1 MSTPPPTTTPPPRAP
16 SSAAGYLV
24 VFAIG
29 LLMGVVLIV
38 VMLRTL
44 DARKTWQDR
53 YPAALMQ
60 LYQAQMAQLSGNLES
75 NRCTTGGT
83 RVHLQTMRALS
94 NDLEPAFPDLRE
106 HRGFVA
112 HADETR
118 RTLDAALA
126 APPTDCASLR
136 QTIDSINET
145 CSACHQ
151 DMRG

>member
-1 MSTPPPTTTPPPRAP
+1 MSTTPPSASPPPRAP
-16 SSAAGYLV
+16 SPAAGYLV

-29 LLMGVVLIV
+29 LLVGVVLIV
-38 VMLRTL
+38 VMLRTF

-60 LYQAQMAQLSGNLES
+60 LYQAQMAQLSGDLDS
-75 NRCTTGGT
+75 NRCA
-83 RVHLQTMRALS
+83 VSDALPHLQTMRALS
-94 NDLEPAFPDLRE
+94 DDLEPAFPDLRD

-112 HADETR
+112 HADDAR

-126 APPTDCASLR
+126 SPPKDCAGLHM
-136 QTIDSINET
+136 TIDSIGDT

>member
-1 MSTPPPTTTPPPRAP
+1 MSTTPPSATPPPRTP
-16 SSAAGYLV
+16 SSAAGYLA

-29 LLMGVVLIV
+29 LLVGLVLIV

-53 YPAALMQ
+53 YPTALMQ
-60 LYQAQMAQLSGNLES
+60 LYQAQLAQLSGNLDA
-75 NRCTTGGT
+75 NRCAPTDTLA
-83 RVHLQTMRALS
+83 HLQTMRALS
-94 NDLEPAFPDLRE
+94 NDLEPAFPDLRD

-112 HADETR
+112 HAADAR

-126 APPTDCASLR
+126 LPPMDCASLR
-136 QTIDSINET
+136 TTIDSIGET
-145 CSACHQ
+145 CGACHQ

>member
-1 MSTPPPTTTPPPRAP
+1 MSKTPPTATPPPRAP

-29 LLMGVVLIV
+29 LLFGVVLIV

-53 YPAALMQ
+53 YPAAVMQ
-60 LYQAQMAQLSGNLES
+60 LYQAQMAQLSSDLDA
-75 NRCTTGGT
+75 NRCA
-83 RVHLQTMRALS
+83 VSDALPHLQTMRALS
-94 NDLEPAFPDLRE
+94 NDLGPAFPDLRD

-112 HADETR
+112 HADNTR

-126 APPTDCASLR
+126 TPPADCASLR
-136 QTIDSINET
+136 MTIDAVSET
-145 CSACHQ
+145 CGACHQ